1 MIYNAYTLTELDEQV
16 MRLSDDIIEVFC
28 CQVQYLQ
35 SITAAAAAGAR
46 RWCESQQHGNH
57 QG

>member
-1 MIYNAYTLTELDEQV
+1 MIYNAYILTELDEQV

-46 RWCESQQHGNH
+46 
-57 QG
+57 